1 MKSQVEPNL
10 ESLCPYAASVRA
22 FCLGDLDDEKAIEVE
37 AHLNRCASCVA
48 MVDALAEPSDEVWE
62 LLSSLPPTPEDE
74 PEFQRLYARLWESTP
89 DLGDTS
95 ADFVPLQLANP
106 PIGPLPQVVDNY
118 ELLECVGRG
127 AWGAVYRARHTKL
140 EQTVAVK
147 VLDTTRLH
155 EGAAIELFL
164 QEMKAAGELNHPN
177 IVRATDAGDDRG
189 IHYLVMEFI
198 DGIDA
203 GKLLQRAGP
212 LAIADACEIVRQAAA
227 GLDFAHARS
236 WIHRDVKPSNLLVGR
251 DGVVKLLDLG
261 IAGKHREVDS
271 SDRPDRGDPPSRMPL
286 GTAEYMAPEQ
296 WQNFAAVDARA
307 DVFSLGCTLY
317 RLLTGSVP
325 FEGGQHRVASSE
337 GIVVS
342 AAKLAERTAI
352 PRGLAKILERMLA
365 LCPEDRMASA
375 AEVERELA
383 KWARQAELPELV
395 AEVCGGP
402 RRPSTRR
409 GIGLGKLS
417 RRRILAAGATAAAVT
432 LLLRWAFSEPTP
444 RLRRHVWR
452 DLVPVAPKLVA
463 IEPDARFTCDSQIP
477 ARITVSSDELSIV
490 HLGRSVSGI
499 FSVKVGLRQEGK
511 SPKAG
516 LFFQG
521 HFPEDEPQVFE
532 FQSLELRPELAVGG
546 TSRGRIKW
554 CRWRLLEV
562 DNRLSARCDPWGS
575 ADVEVQPSANGDELL
590 VTLGRRG
597 LPEVVWN
604 DRPVADSS
612 WEFTAEGRRQVN
624 RTPIQVQR
632 QIIGRLGLVS
642 RGGTTEF
649 FAPRLMYL

>member
-1 MKSQVEPNL
+1 MKLQAEPYPD
-10 ESLCPYAASVRA
+10 SLCPYAACVRA
-22 FCLGDLDDEKAIEVE
+22 FCLGQLEDEKALEVE
-37 AHLNRCASCVA
+37 AHLDCCASCVA
-48 MVDALAEPSDEVWE
+48 LVDALAQPSEGEWGT
-62 LLSSLPPTPEDE
+62 LSSLPPTKEDE
-74 PEFQRLYARLWESTP
+74 PEFQRLYARLWEATP
-89 DLGDTS
+89 DLGETS

-106 PIGPLPQVVDNY
+106 PVGPLPQVVGNY

-147 VLDTTRLH
+147 VLDTSCLH
-155 EGAAIELFL
+155 AGAAVELFL

-189 IHYLVMEFI
+189 VHYLVMEFVA
-198 DGIDA
+198 GIDA
-203 GKLLQRAGP
+203 GKLLQQAGP

-227 GLDFAHARS
+227 GLEFAHARS

-261 IAGKHREVDS
+261 IAGKHSEGDS
-271 SDRPDRGDPPSRMPL
+271 SRGPIGGDPSGRSPL

-296 WQNFAAVDARA
+296 WQNFSAVDARA

-317 RLLTGSVP
+317 RLITGSVP
-325 FEGGQHRVASSE
+325 FEGGPHRVAA
-337 GIVVS
+337 GAGGMTT

-365 LCPEDRMASA
+365 PRPEDRLASA

-383 KWARQAELPELV
+383 KWARRAELPELV

-402 RRPSTRR
+402 RRPSTAQRS
-409 GIGLGKLS
+409 GLGKLT
-417 RRRILAAGATAAAVT
+417 RRRILAAGATALAAT
-432 LLLRWAFSEPTP
+432 SFLRWTFSEST
-444 RLRRHVWR
+444 RQLRRQVWR
-452 DLVPVAPKLVA
+452 DLVPVAPMLVA
-463 IEPDARFTCDSQIP
+463 VEPDARFACDSHIP
-477 ARITVSSDELSIV
+477 ARITVTSDELALV
-490 HLGRSVSGI
+490 HLGRSVSGV
-499 FSVKVGLRQEGK
+499 FSVKVGLHQAGK
-511 SPKAG
+511 SPQAG

-532 FQSLELRPELAVGG
+532 FQSLELRPKNSVGG
-546 TSRGRIKW
+546 SAKDRIEW

-562 DNRLSARCDPWGS
+562 DDRLSTHCVPWGS
-575 ADVEVQPSANGDELL
+575 AEVEVEYSASGDECL
-590 VTLGRRG
+590 VTFGRRG

-612 WEFTAEGRRQVN
+612 WKFTAEGRRQVN

-632 QIIGRLGLVS
+632 QVIGRLGLVS
-642 RGGTTEF
+642 RGGTAEF
-649 FAPRLMYL
+649 LAPKLMYL